1 MPMAMTVLCK
11 RSVHAKAAAFWATSG
26 CFSSWKKDDRRKK
39 NERRGKKRKEEKK
52 IRTDNVAGDLARVG
66 QGLKVEGTA
75 HLGHGQGHLLQP
87 LYKPSCCP
95 LCLLTVPVW
104 LTCNSVRA
112 LMYESK

>member
-1 MPMAMTVLCK
+1 MQKQQHFGP
-11 RSVHAKAAAFWATSG
+11 HQDAFPLG
-26 CFSSWKKDDRRKK
+26 KKTTGEKK
-39 NERRGKKRKEEKK
+39 NERRGKKRKEKKK